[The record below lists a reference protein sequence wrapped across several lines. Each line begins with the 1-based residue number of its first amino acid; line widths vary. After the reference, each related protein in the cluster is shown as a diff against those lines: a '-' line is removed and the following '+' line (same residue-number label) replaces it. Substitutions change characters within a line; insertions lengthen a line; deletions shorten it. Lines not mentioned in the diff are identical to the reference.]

1 VLFHQVSSV
10 FGIDFRQF
18 LFTLDIRA
26 VKLLHTAA
34 AQIPAAAAPVAGITA
49 GRKSAPHDFLAL
61 SAGGVFN
68 EDRLHT
74 PPPFLFLLQ
83 NSKQQY
89 ALFV

>member
-1 VLFHQVSSV
+1 VLFHQVSTV

-26 VKLLHTAA
+26 VKFLYTSA
-34 AQIPAAAAPVAGITA
+34 AQIPAAAAPVAGIAA

-61 SAGGVFN
+61 GAGGVFN
-68 EDRLHT
+68 KNRLHI

-83 NSKQQY
+83 NSIPQY